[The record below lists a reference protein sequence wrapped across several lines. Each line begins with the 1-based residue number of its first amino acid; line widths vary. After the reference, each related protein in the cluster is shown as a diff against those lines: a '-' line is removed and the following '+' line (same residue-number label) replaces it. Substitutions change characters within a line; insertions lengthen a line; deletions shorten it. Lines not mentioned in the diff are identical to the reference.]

1 MRVKLLADITPLRE
15 SPAFRRMWAGGV
27 LSAVGGALTNFAVTL
42 QVYELTRSPA
52 AVGLLGLAVLVPTLA
67 VGLFGGAAADALD
80 RRKVVLAAT
89 AAEALVSAALAAQA
103 YAGLGW
109 VWLLY
114 LLVAVASAVE
124 AVNVPARRTVLAAL
138 LPSGQLA
145 AGQALNRL
153 TFQVMMTVGPALA
166 GVIVAAPHLGFGG
179 CYLIDSASFAAAL
192 YGAVRL
198 PPVDSKSS
206 SPERTR
212 LSAVTAGVS
221 FIRRTPVLAG
231 AFLADLNAT
240 FFGLPTSL
248 FPAINAERFGGD
260 PRTLGLFTTAIGVGG
275 LATAVLS
282 GPLRHLWRQGLVMLA
297 TVCVWGASF
306 AIFALAASLWLT
318 LLSLA
323 VAGAADTIT
332 VVLRGTIVQTVTPDE
347 FRGRVTAAEYVAG
360 IGGAELGSLEAGLL
374 GSLTTPVISALTG
387 GLLTMAGAVVIG
399 VALPAFAKY
408 RPAPAASAPRPGTV
422 LN

>member
-1 MRVKLLADITPLRE
+1 M
-15 SPAFRRMWAGGV
+15 
-27 LSAVGGALTNFAVTL
+27 
-42 QVYELTRSPA
+42 
-52 AVGLLGLAVLVPTLA
+52 
-67 VGLFGGAAADALD
+67 
-80 RRKVVLAAT
+80 
-89 AAEALVSAALAAQA
+89 
-103 YAGLGW
+103 
-109 VWLLY
+109 
-114 LLVAVASAVE
+114 
-124 AVNVPARRTVLAAL
+124 NVPARRTVLAAL
-138 LPSGQLA
+138 LPPGQLA

-198 PPVDSKSS
+198 PSVGSKSS

-212 LSAVTAGVS
+212 LSAVTAGVA

-231 AFLADLNAT
+231 TFLADLNAT

-282 GPLRHLWRQGLVMLA
+282 GPLRHVSRQGLVMLA

-306 AIFALAASLWLT
+306 AVFALAASLWLT

-347 FRGRVTAAEYVAG
+347 YRGRVTAAEYVAG
-360 IGGAELGSLEAGLL
+360 MGGAELGSLEAGLL

-399 VALPAFAKY
+399 AALPAFAKY
-408 RPAPAASAPRPGTV
+408 RPAPATSAPPPGTV
-422 LN
+422 SN